1 MQLEEWFKLYGSY
14 IAVALNKRQESPSE
28 AAWWN
33 TVALTLD
40 NERRGQ
46 VRRFDQVRLR

>member
-1 MQLEEWFKLYGSY
+1 MQLEEWFKLYDSY
-14 IAVALNKRQESPSE
+14 IAVALENAKLPGE

-40 NERRGQ
+40 DERRGHI
-46 VRRFDQVRLR
+46 RRFDQVRLR